1 MADTKQTG
9 LTRDEKGRITGG
21 SPPNGFDKNPQNR
34 HNGAWKKEETVRY
47 QVEQVAQ
54 MGDEELQVVIGDPER
69 PRLVRNFAEAVQ
81 GSKWKEIKEMIEM
94 IYGKPKESVDVTT
107 QGGSI
112 NPYAALTTDELRKL
126 AGK

>member
-1 MADTKQTG
+1 MKADTKQTE

-54 MGDEELQVVIGDPER
+54 MGDEDLQRVVDDTER
-69 PRLVRNFAEAVQ
+69 PRLVRNFAEAVKN
-81 GSKWKEIKEMIEM
+81 SRWREIKEMIEM
-94 IYGKPKESVDVTT
+94 IYGKPKESVEHSSLDGTMPV
-107 QGGSI
+107 I
-112 NPYAALTTDELRKL
+112 RIVDERNKT
-126 AGK
+126 